1 MEIVFIVV
9 FVLGYLFIALEHNI
23 KVDKA
28 SSALILGVSL
38 WTILIM
44 AGHDVIDITS
54 KHFTDYT
61 TIASDKIA
69 GKSLDEVKHAFVEFA
84 LLEHLGEL
92 ASILFFLIGAMA
104 IVEVIDMHGGFTII
118 TDKIKT
124 DKKVTLMWIICI
136 LTFFLS
142 AALDNLTTTIV
153 MVSLIRKLIK
163 EQQLRWLFAGM
174 VIIAANA
181 GGAWSPIGDV
191 TTTMLWNGG
200 QITALPIVAKIILPS
215 MVSLLIPLGILSFTL
230 KGTVERPDPNSASA
244 KGMDAHGS
252 GAEVTPREK
261 TIIFFVGLLGLLFV
275 PAFKTI
281 THLPPFM
288 GMMLSLGILW
298 IVTEVLHKNREH
310 GHYLSVIS
318 GLRRIDLAGVLFFL
332 GILLAIGSL
341 QTAGLL
347 KQLAQILDN
356 SLGNMYVLNIL
367 IGALSAIV
375 DNVPLVAAAQ
385 GMYDIDPSGI
395 HALDGNF
402 WTMLAYCAGT
412 GGSMLIIGSAAGVA
426 AMGLE
431 RISFGWYLKKISL
444 LALFGYLAGAGVYI
458 AMASFMH

>member
-1 MEIVFIVV
+1 MALAFVV
-9 FVLGYLFIALEHNI
+9 IFVLGYLFIALEHNI

-28 SSALILGVSL
+28 SSSLILGVIL
-38 WTILIM
+38 WTVLITV
-44 AGHDVIDITS
+44 GHDIIDVTS
-54 KHFTDYT
+54 KHFTNFTLMEGD
-61 TIASDKIA
+61 SLA
-69 GKSLDEVKHAFVEFA
+69 GKTENQIKHAFIEFA

-92 ASILFFLIGAMA
+92 ASILFFLIGAMS

-118 TDKIKT
+118 TDRIKT
-124 DKKVTLMWIICI
+124 NKKVTLLWIISI

-153 MVSLIRKLIK
+153 MISLLRKLIK
-163 EQQLRWLFAGM
+163 DQPTRWLYAGM
-174 VIIAANA
+174 VIIAANS

-191 TTTMLWNGG
+191 TTTMLWVGG
-200 QITALPIVAKIILPS
+200 QITALPIVYKIIVPS
-215 MVSLLIPLGILSFTL
+215 LVSLLIPLGILSFTM

-244 KGMDAHGS
+244 KAMDAHGS
-252 GAEVTPREK
+252 GEGVSETEK
-261 TIIFFVGLLGLLFV
+261 KVIFTVGLLGLLFV

-288 GMMLSLGILW
+288 GMMFSLGVLW
-298 IVTEVLHKNREH
+298 VVTEIMHKNREH

-347 KQLAQILDN
+347 KQLAGFLDN
-356 SLGNMYVLNIL
+356 AMGNMYVLNIL
-367 IGALSAIV
+367 IGAFSAIV

-385 GMYDIDPSGI
+385 GMYDIDPNGI
-395 HALDGNF
+395 HAVDGNF

-431 RISFGWYLKKISL
+431 RISFGWYIKKISL
-444 LALFGYLAGAGVYI
+444 LALIGYLGGAGIYI
-458 AMASFMH
+458 MMSPLFH